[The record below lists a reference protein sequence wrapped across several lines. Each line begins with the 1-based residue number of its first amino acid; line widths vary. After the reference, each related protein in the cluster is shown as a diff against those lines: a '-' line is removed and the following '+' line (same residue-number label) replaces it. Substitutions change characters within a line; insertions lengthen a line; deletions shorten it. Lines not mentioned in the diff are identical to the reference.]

1 MQNKK
6 KKLHLNNTFS
16 CKYESSTFSLHYL
29 CGNIHDMEKIDEYR
43 NILAMP
49 LCKLSIDKLVQ
60 EICLYPEYLK
70 DIYQLI
76 SDDKIVVSWRAIW
89 ACEKVSE
96 KHPGWF
102 VPLLDDII
110 QRLLACQHD
119 GSKRLLLSI
128 LYNVPASD
136 PVSVDLLNYCLDHM
150 LAPQESIGVQ
160 ALSIRMAYQLCKS
173 EPELLKELQLIL
185 ENADTEYY
193 STGVKTTIRNIL
205 KKINK

>member
-1 MQNKK
+1 M
-6 KKLHLNNTFS
+6 
-16 CKYESSTFSLHYL
+16 
-29 CGNIHDMEKIDEYR
+29 HDMEKIDEYK
-43 NILAMP
+43 NTLAMP

-60 EICLYPEYLK
+60 EICLHPEYLK

-96 KHPGWF
+96 KHPDWF

-110 QRLLACQHD
+110 QRLLVCQHD